1 MSTSAPM
8 EINRKLIAA
17 FVMPVTLLG
26 AQAAF
31 AQNYPAKPVRIITA
45 GAGTFH
51 DIATRH
57 LAQRLGERWNQAVV
71 VENQPAA
78 GLTIGTGMAAR
89 AAPDGYTLVMAD
101 RTSLAAAPSL
111 YKGLSYDPA
120 RDLAPITLVAVAPLM
135 MAIHP
140 SIPASN
146 LREFVDY
153 ARRQSSAMPYGS
165 AGPATVSHIAG
176 ELFRHLT
183 GVDLTPVHYKGGGAA
198 VAALLGGE
206 VKVSFGNVPNFL
218 PHVGAGRIK
227 ALAVM
232 SAKRFPG
239 APEVPTAAEAGLPGF
254 EAEQWVGMLAPAR
267 TPSAIVEKL
276 NHDMVEVLRSP
287 AMREA
292 MRAQGAEAA
301 PGTPQQFT
309 AFIASE
315 AAKARQIIEISGVR
329 LN

>member
-1 MSTSAPM
+1 
-8 EINRKLIAA
+8 
-17 FVMPVTLLG
+17 
-26 AQAAF
+26 
-31 AQNYPAKPVRIITA
+31 
-45 GAGTFH
+45 
-51 DIATRH
+51 
-57 LAQRLGERWNQAVV
+57 
-71 VENQPAA
+71 
-78 GLTIGTGMAAR
+78 
-89 AAPDGYTLVMAD
+89 
-101 RTSLAAAPSL
+101 
-111 YKGLSYDPA
+111 
-120 RDLAPITLVAVAPLM
+120 
-135 MAIHP
+135 
-140 SIPASN
+140 
-146 LREFVDY
+146 
-153 ARRQSSAMPYGS
+153 MPYGS